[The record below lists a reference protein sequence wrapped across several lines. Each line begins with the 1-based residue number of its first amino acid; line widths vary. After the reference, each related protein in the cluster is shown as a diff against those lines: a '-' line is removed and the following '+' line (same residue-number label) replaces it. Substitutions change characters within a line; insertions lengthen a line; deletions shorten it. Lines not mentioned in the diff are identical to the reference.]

1 MTLFATRDGQ
11 NIKIHGNVGIDAS
24 IENSHFQEVT
34 VTENAQHAEYFHKQ
48 LGDLLAEA
56 KAEREDNA

>member
-1 MTLFATRDGQ
+1 MTLHASRSGQ
-11 NIKIHGNVGIDAS
+11 QVTVHGNLGVDL
-24 IENSHFQEVT
+24 EVRNSQVT
-34 VTENAQHAEYFHKQ
+34 AVHITEQAQHAEYFHKQ